1 MRCYDLYFSMF
12 SELVFIMMCLS
23 YSLLYFLFKVL
34 DSLVYSVVHKFVFN
48 QSVSVN
54 LIMKLVQEGK
64 VVGFGSGRLEA
75 GDTRE
80 DKKLFSHR
88 L

>member
-1 MRCYDLYFSMF
+1 
-12 SELVFIMMCLS
+12 MMS
-23 YSLLYFLFKVL
+23 YLIVYVYIFVKTL
-34 DSLVYSVVHKFVFN
+34 DSLVCSVVYKFVFN

-80 DKKLFSHR
+80 DKKLFSQ
-88 L
+88 LL